1 MDEIGRYALVQL
13 PGGFVIT
20 QMDWQSIFGMWVIM
34 AFLLGVSWSVT
45 RDLQTHPGRL
55 QYFLEVI
62 VSTFDQ
68 LCKDSIG
75 AEKGRKFLSLVGSTF
90 LLLLFCNW
98 MGSIPGMIEPTKNIN
113 TTVGIAL
120 VGFGIT
126 LIEAIRTKGLGTY
139 ISDYFQPFAIMAP
152 MNLIGEIAKVVSIA
166 CRLFGNIMGGAI
178 IIEVV
183 SYLMGNIL
191 APIPLVAYFGIAVGF
206 IQAFVFTM
214 LTMTYLAVAISDD

>member
-1 MDEIGRYALVQL
+1 MDEIGRYGLVLL
-13 PGGFVIT
+13 PGGFQVT
-20 QMDWQSIFGMWVIM
+20 EMDWQAIFGMWVVM
-34 AFLLGVSWSVT
+34 AFLLVVSWSVT
-45 RDLQTHPGRL
+45 RKLEVHPGRL
-55 QYFLEVI
+55 QYMMEVI

-68 LCKDSIG
+68 LCQDSIG
-75 AEKGRKFLSLVGSTF
+75 VERGRKFLSLVGSTF
-90 LLLLFCNW
+90 LLLLLCNW

-113 TTVGIAL
+113 TTLGLAL

-126 LIEAIRTKGLGTY
+126 LWEAVSIKGLGTY
-139 ISDYFQPFAIMAP
+139 IGEFFEPFAIMAP
-152 MNLIGEIAKVVSIA
+152 MNLIGEAAKVVSIS

-183 SYLMGNIL
+183 SYLMSNII

>member
-13 PGGFVIT
+13 PGGFSIT
-20 QMDWQSIFGMWVIM
+20 QMDWQSMFGMWVIM
-34 AFLLGVSWSVT
+34 AFLLVLSWSVT
-45 RDLQTHPGRL
+45 RDLKIHPGRL
-55 QYFLEVI
+55 QYLMEII

-75 AEKGRKFLSLVGSTF
+75 AERGRKFLSLVGSTF

-98 MGSIPGMIEPTKNIN
+98 FGSIPGMIEPTKNIN
-113 TTVGIAL
+113 TTLGLAL
-120 VGFGIT
+120 VGFAIT
-126 LIEAIRTKGLGTY
+126 LAEAIRIKGVGSY
-139 ISDYFQPFAIMAP
+139 IGQFFEPFAIMAP
-152 MNLIGEIAKVVSIA
+152 MNLIGEVAKVVSIS